1 MIDESTITS
10 ENKLVDDIWN
20 DFMENYKLMFTFVED
35 SIASSLFSQLLNK
48 NNIVLSDEEEMS
60 QGKLVK
66 FPLFS
71 TDSKN

>member
-10 ENKLVDDIWN
+10 ENKLIDEIWN

-48 NNIVLSDEEEMS
+48 NNIILSDEEDLS
-60 QGKLVK
+60 HSKSTKL
-66 FPLFS
+66 S
-71 TDSKN
+71 

>member
-48 NNIVLSDEEEMS
+48 NNIVLSDEEEIS

-66 FPLFS
+66 FPLF
-71 TDSKN
+71 

>member
-66 FPLFS
+66 FLLFS

>member
-66 FPLFS
+66 ILLFS

>member
-60 QGKLVK
+60 QGKLAK

>member
-48 NNIVLSDEEEMS
+48 KNIVLSDEEEIS

-66 FPLFS
+66 FPLF
-71 TDSKN
+71 

>member
-60 QGKLVK
+60 QGKLIK
-66 FPLFS
+66 FPLF
-71 TDSKN
+71 

>member
-66 FPLFS
+66 FALF
-71 TDSKN
+71 

>member
-66 FPLFS
+66 FPLF
-71 TDSKN
+71 

>member
-60 QGKLVK
+60 QGKLAK
-66 FPLFS
+66 FPLF
-71 TDSKN
+71 